1 MILSVDS
8 MQVYRGMDIG
18 TAKPSL
24 ETRRRI
30 PHRMIDVADASDE
43 FSVAG
48 FQKQG
53 RAVLDDAMSQGDR
66 VVVAGG
72 SGLHF
77 RALVD
82 PMTFAPTD
90 PDIRRELEA
99 MALDELQHALLAIDI
114 EAPDV
119 LDIRNPRRVIRA
131 IEVWRI
137 TARTPSERA
146 RSNESEAVR
155 SYKPLVDHVSIGLD
169 AVDRSADRVGVR
181 FRAMLDAGFLDEVA
195 TIGPSLGRTAAQAV
209 GYKELLEVV
218 AGDSNIEAASIEA
231 IRATNALVKRQRTYF
246 GRDPRIEWMPWQDD
260 EDARI
265 AVAVDHVGKV
275 TGWTS

>member
-1 MILSVDS
+1 
-8 MQVYRGMDIG
+8 MDIG

-24 ETRRRI
+24 DTRRRI
-30 PHRMIDVADASDE
+30 PHHMIDVADVADE
-43 FSVAG
+43 FTVVE
-48 FQKQG
+48 FQRQG
-53 RAVLDDAMSQGDR
+53 RLVLDEAMSQGDR

-90 PDIRRELEA
+90 PVIRRELEA
-99 MALDELQHALLAIDI
+99 TPFGDLQHELLAIDI

-119 LDIRNPRRVIRA
+119 LDISNQRRVIRA

-137 TARTPSERA
+137 TARTPSDRA
-146 RSNESEAVR
+146 RSNEAGAVR
-155 SYKPLVDHVSIGLD
+155 AYEPLVDHVSIGLD
-169 AVDRSADRVGVR
+169 AADRSAERIDAR
-181 FRAMLDAGFLDEVA
+181 FKAMLDAGLLEEVRA
-195 TIGPSLGRTAAQAV
+195 LGLSPGRTAAQAV
-209 GYKELLEVV
+209 GYKELIEVV
-218 AGDSNIEAASIEA
+218 AGDADVESASIEA
-231 IRATNALVKRQRTYF
+231 IRATCALVKRQRTYF

-265 AVAVDHVGKV
+265 RLVVNHVGEV